1 MPANASELL
10 LQRLAGGTATAAE
23 LEQLVGQSQS
33 QVSRLLRELIR
44 RDAVVRIGSTRGA
57 RYARLRSVEGIGGR
71 WPLRRVGDDGQ
82 VHDLGE
88 LHALAGTELYFESAD
103 SDFEWTGVTN
113 GLPYFLQDQRPA
125 GFLGRGVPR
134 RFPELQLPQRVTD
147 WSDDHYLRYLTQ
159 RGSDSVSDLILGDA
173 ALDDYLSLPR
183 RRTRVA
189 AAEREHRYPQLVSDV
204 MEGAQPGSSAHG
216 EHPKFGVLLDEG
228 AASRHVLVKF
238 SPPNATAI
246 GQRWSD
252 LLVAECIAQQV
263 LAAAG
268 ISAARSRIH
277 QFADRTYLEVDRFD
291 RAGVEGRVGVSS
303 LYAIDS
309 SLYGKLDNWTDSAS
323 RLARDRRIDA
333 ATFESVRLVST
344 FGSLIANT
352 DRHFG
357 NLAFFD
363 QYDGR
368 FRLAPVYDM
377 LPMLF
382 APEHDQL
389 AARSFAPPDPSS
401 ANLREYGRAREL
413 AEQFWRNCEQD
424 ARISE
429 AFRRICASCLSL
441 LEALPRSGAYV
452 TG

>member
-1 MPANASELL
+1 MPASPSELV
-10 LQRLAGGTATAAE
+10 LQRLDDGTATSAE
-23 LEQLVGQSQS
+23 LEQLLGQSQS

-44 RDAVVRIGSTRGA
+44 RDSVVRIGSTRGA

-71 WPLRRVGDDGQ
+71 WPLRRVGDNGQ
-82 VHDLGE
+82 VHDLGV
-88 LHALAGTELYFESAD
+88 LHALAGTEFYFESAHAN
-103 SDFEWTGVTN
+103 FEWTGVTD
-113 GLPYFLQDQRPA
+113 GLPYFLEDPRPA
-125 GFLGRGVPR
+125 GFLGRGVPQ
-134 RFPELQLPQRVTD
+134 RFPELALPQRVTD
-147 WSDDHYLRYLTQ
+147 WNDDHYLRYLTQ

-173 ALDDYLSLPR
+173 ALDDYLSLGR

-189 AAEREHRYPQLVSDV
+189 AAEREQRFPQLVAEV
-204 MEGAQPGSSAHG
+204 MEGAQPGASAHG
-216 EHPKFGVLLDEG
+216 EHPKFAVLLDEG

-238 SPPNATAI
+238 SPPVATAV

-252 LLVAECIAQQV
+252 LLVTECIAQEA

-268 ISAARSRIH
+268 IAAARSRIH
-277 QFADRTYLEVDRFD
+277 KFADRTYLEVDRFD
-291 RAGVEGRVGVSS
+291 RAGIEGRVGVSS
-303 LYAIDS
+303 MYAIDS

-323 RLARDRRIDA
+323 RLVRDRRIDA
-333 ATFESVRLVST
+333 AALEPVRLVST

-363 QYDGR
+363 HYDGR

-377 LPMLF
+377 LPMLY

-401 ANLREYGRAREL
+401 ANLREYGRARAL
-413 AEQFWRNCEQD
+413 AEQFWRNCKQD
-424 ARISE
+424 ERISE
-429 AFRRICASCLSL
+429 AFRRICAACLSS
-441 LEALPRSGAYV
+441 LEALPRTGAYAAS
-452 TG
+452 